1 MIKAII
7 FDWGG
12 VICYPITKRLV
23 ARLKEQFNAD
33 ERAIRK
39 AYFKDLHD
47 YEIGKLTDKEFWQ
60 NFCRELNIKI
70 DENLVMDIVKDVEQ
84 LDKEVYQL
92 LVQLKKTKR
101 YKLVLLSNNIPVM
114 VNYIRKKF
122 DLSVF
127 DNLFFS
133 NEIGMRKP
141 HLDIFEHVLKEIN
154 SNKED
159 KTITKILPE
168 ETIFIDDKQE
178 NLDTAAQLK
187 IKTILFQN
195 AEQLKKDLIV
205 LEVKI

>member
-141 HLDIFEHVLKEIN
+141 HLDIFEYMLKEIKADAEN
-154 SNKED
+154 SV
-159 KTITKILPE
+159 
-168 ETIFIDDKQE
+168 FIDDKQE
-178 NLDTAAQLK
+178 NLDAAAKLG
-187 IKTILFQN
+187 IKTILFQD
-195 AEQLKKDLIV
+195 AAQLKSDLKNLGVNI
-205 LEVKI
+205 

>member
-23 ARLKEQFNAD
+23 IRLKEQFNAD

-39 AYFKDLHD
+39 AYFKDLHG
-47 YEIGKLTDKEFWQ
+47 YEIGKLSDKEFWQ
-60 NFCRELNIKI
+60 NFCRELNIKV
-70 DENLVMDIVKDVEQ
+70 DENLVMDIVRNVEQ
-84 LDKEVYQL
+84 LDKEVYEL